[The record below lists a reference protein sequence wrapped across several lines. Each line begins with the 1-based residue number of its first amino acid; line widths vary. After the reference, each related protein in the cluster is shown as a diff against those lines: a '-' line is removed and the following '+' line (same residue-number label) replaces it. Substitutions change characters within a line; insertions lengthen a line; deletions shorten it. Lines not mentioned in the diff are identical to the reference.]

1 MEEHVRRDA
10 DEDDE
15 EQHEDVRAA
24 EFHRERRSFMGDVVA
39 AFVRQSAMK
48 IDAQRDQ
55 KAADEILI
63 PIRAQGRFRR
73 SNAARKIRRQGRRSV
88 R

>member
-1 MEEHVRRDA
+1 
-10 DEDDE
+10 
-15 EQHEDVRAA
+15 
-24 EFHRERRSFMGDVVA
+24 MGDVVA

-63 PIRAQGRFRR
+63 PIERKDGSGGPMPREKSDPKDGVQSDELRQ
-73 SNAARKIRRQGRRSV
+73 ARK
-88 R
+88 